1 MNTHIPPSLHP
12 TLTAIREVMVKHIY
26 PLEPDF
32 LNPHT
37 GFRSLL
43 PRLQQVRQIVKD
55 RGLWTPHLPVEYG
68 GMGLTLTEF
77 AHISE
82 ELGRSPL
89 GHYIFNCQAPDI
101 GNMEL
106 LLAHA
111 TDEQKEKYL
120 LPLARGNIRSC
131 FSMTEPEYPG
141 SNPAWLGAVA
151 VKEADSY
158 SINGHKWFTSAAD
171 GASFA
176 IVMALTHPEAE
187 NRYRRASMILVP
199 MDTPG
204 LTLVRNISVMG
215 HAGEDYPTHAEI
227 RYENCRVPLEN
238 LLGPEGEGFA
248 LAQKRLGPG
257 RIHHCMRWIGIS
269 ERAFEL
275 MCQYAATRQVAPGKL
290 LGEQGSIQAWI
301 AESRAEINA
310 ARLMVLHTAGKID
323 AEGQYAARDDVS
335 LIKFYVAGVLQRVLD
350 RAIQVHGALGVTDD
364 LPLAYWYRHE
374 RAARIYDGPD
384 EVHKMSVARRIL
396 AKYQ

>member
-1 MNTHIPPSLHP
+1 MNPPPHLQTP
-12 TLTAIREVMVKHIY
+12 LTAIREVMTEHIL
-26 PLEPDF
+26 PLEPDY
-32 LNPHT
+32 LNPHI
-37 GFRSLL
+37 GFRTLL
-43 PRLQQVRQIVKD
+43 PRLQQVRQLIKD
-55 RGLWTPHLPVEYG
+55 RSLWAPHLPKAYG
-68 GMGLTLTEF
+68 GMGLTLSEF
-77 AHISE
+77 AYISE

-89 GHYIFNCQAPDI
+89 GHYAFNCQAPDI

-111 TDEQKEKYL
+111 NDEQKDQYF
-120 LPLARGNIRSC
+120 LPLARGDIRSC

-141 SNPAWLGAVA
+141 SNPAWLGATARKDGDFYV
-151 VKEADSY
+151 
-158 SINGHKWFTSAAD
+158 INGHKWFSTSAD
-171 GASFA
+171 GAAFA
-176 IVMALTHPEAE
+176 VVMAQTDPHAE

-204 LTLVRNISVMG
+204 LTLVRNVSVMG
-215 HAGEDYPTHAEI
+215 HTGEDYATHGEI
-227 RYENCRVPLEN
+227 RYENCRVPLTN

-248 LAQKRLGPG
+248 LAQERLGPG

-290 LGEQGSIQAWI
+290 LGEQGAVQGWI

-310 ARLMVLHTAGKID
+310 ARLLVLHTAEKID
-323 AEGQYAARDDVS
+323 AEGQYAARDDIS
-335 LIKFYVAGVLQRVLD
+335 LIKFYVAGILQRVLD

-396 AKYQ
+396 AKYK